1 MNNHRWLAAVIVC
14 GVATVSVPQAHTQSV
29 FDKLKQKAQDK
40 TDAATNSAVNSTDST
55 ASKAPADEN
64 PNAGSATPG
73 ETPGGAPVEATSATA
88 TGAPDATQPNPAIKV
103 YQNYDFT
110 PGETILFTDD
120 FTATQDGEFPAQ
132 WELTKGQAVVNRQQ
146 GFQVLVLTD
155 GNYGTVVPR
164 MKSKDYLGTQFTL
177 EYDTF
182 AVPGS
187 WPVRVFF
194 EHGDDEA
201 SLYADRTEVGYEASE
216 ISLQGS
222 LPAAAREDAFD
233 GKWHHIAISYKQ
245 PQMKVYVDQDRV
257 LVVPDMHF
265 VPSSIVMGGTAE
277 TDHPIIFRNVRMA
290 SGGGMNM
297 LGKKFTDAKI
307 VTHGIN
313 FDVDSATLRPES
325 MGVLNQIKSLMAS
338 DPTLKF
344 EIDGHTDN
352 SGDAAHN
359 FALSKQRADSV
370 KAELVAMGVDA
381 SRLTTKGYGETKPLG
396 ANDSQAGKATN
407 RRVEFLRTS

>member
-1 MNNHRWLAAVIVC
+1 
-14 GVATVSVPQAHTQSV
+14 
-29 FDKLKQKAQDK
+29 
-40 TDAATNSAVNSTDST
+40 
-55 ASKAPADEN
+55 
-64 PNAGSATPG
+64 
-73 ETPGGAPVEATSATA
+73 
-88 TGAPDATQPNPAIKV
+88 
-103 YQNYDFT
+103 
-110 PGETILFTDD
+110 
-120 FTATQDGEFPAQ
+120 
-132 WELTKGQAVVNRQQ
+132 
-146 GFQVLVLTD
+146 
-155 GNYGTVVPR
+155 
-164 MKSKDYLGTQFTL
+164 
-177 EYDTF
+177 
-182 AVPGS
+182 
-187 WPVRVFF
+187 
-194 EHGDDEA
+194 
-201 SLYADRTEVGYEASE
+201 
-216 ISLQGS
+216 
-222 LPAAAREDAFD
+222 
-233 GKWHHIAISYKQ
+233 
-245 PQMKVYVDQDRV
+245 
-257 LVVPDMHF
+257 
-265 VPSSIVMGGTAE
+265 MGGTAE

-407 RRVEFLRTS
+407 RRVEFVRTS

>member
-146 GFQVLVLTD
+146 GFQVPCID
-155 GNYGTVVPR
+155 GRQLRHRCATYEIERLSRDAIYAGVRHVCGAWFVAGTC
-164 MKSKDYLGTQFTL
+164 
-177 EYDTF
+177 
-182 AVPGS
+182 
-187 WPVRVFF
+187 
-194 EHGDDEA
+194 
-201 SLYADRTEVGYEASE
+201 
-216 ISLQGS
+216 
-222 LPAAAREDAFD
+222 
-233 GKWHHIAISYKQ
+233 
-245 PQMKVYVDQDRV
+245 
-257 LVVPDMHF
+257 
-265 VPSSIVMGGTAE
+265 
-277 TDHPIIFRNVRMA
+277 IFRARGRRGEPVCGPYR
-290 SGGGMNM
+290 
-297 LGKKFTDAKI
+297 
-307 VTHGIN
+307 
-313 FDVDSATLRPES
+313 
-325 MGVLNQIKSLMAS
+325 
-338 DPTLKF
+338 
-344 EIDGHTDN
+344 
-352 SGDAAHN
+352 
-359 FALSKQRADSV
+359 
-370 KAELVAMGVDA
+370 
-381 SRLTTKGYGETKPLG
+381 SRL
-396 ANDSQAGKATN
+396 
-407 RRVEFLRTS
+407 